1 MLYSQHAQL
10 HAATKQQSYR
20 LVKEQIAYYEN
31 NFRIIATQ
39 ASVLAGF
46 SFSLLG
52 TELDTDKIGV
62 VAQLIFVTFTAL
74 AIAFNVMAVAT
85 STLCG
90 IMAPRLALLGP
101 DGSVQRAVKG
111 MHYEHKWTYR
121 SNMVGRCPYYYV
133 STQSLLTCRRA
144 CSFSSC
150 LQSRLAGVRRTPA
163 KIVGVR

>member
-1 MLYSQHAQL
+1 MLYSAHAKLHAQ
-10 HAATKQQSYR
+10 TKQQSYR

-52 TELDTDKIGV
+52 TEIDESIDAFSRLV
-62 VAQLIFVTFTAL
+62 FVTFTSL
-74 AIAFNVMAVAT
+74 AIACNVMAVAT

-121 SNMVGRCPYYYV
+121 LNMVRYHVVLSVCMRI
-133 STQSLLTCRRA
+133 TLKHCRLDCTSLC
-144 CSFSSC
+144 C
-150 LQSRLAGVRRTPA
+150 LLLLSAGAIKTRVRTLVAP
-163 KIVGVR
+163 